1 LKEAG
6 NLLEQ
11 MREIRR
17 DLHQHPELGT
27 QEVRTS
33 RIVADYLRH
42 LGLEVRT
49 GVGGYGVVGLL
60 STREADKSVALRA
73 DMDALPMEEKNS
85 VPYVSIKRGVAHCC
99 GHDGHTA
106 ILLGAASLL
115 CKFSDFL
122 EGNVKFIF
130 QPSED
135 RAPGGAIPMI
145 ADGVLRDPA
154 VDGIFSLHLCPD
166 LAEGAVGIKS
176 GFSTISSAGFILN
189 MTGKGGHVANPHQS
203 VDPVIMAGM
212 VIMAGQTIVSRRI
225 DPLDPTI
232 ISFCSVH
239 GGTASNIIPEEVTLT
254 GTIRTLKPEKREE
267 LAGRLDEVA
276 QGVARSS
283 GGTCRLTVKMEYPA
297 VFNHPE
303 LAAEFRASAA
313 NVVPADNVIDLQSPS
328 MTGEDVSFFHQKVPG
343 AHWLLGTSNP
353 AMNYTHPL
361 HSPYFDF
368 NEEIMPLG
376 AAIHACSTVDFLINR
391 QKRQLSKN
399 LGQ

>member
-1 LKEAG
+1 
-6 NLLEQ
+6 
-11 MREIRR
+11 
-17 DLHQHPELGT
+17 
-27 QEVRTS
+27 
-33 RIVADYLRH
+33 
-42 LGLEVRT
+42 
-49 GVGGYGVVGLL
+49 
-60 STREADKSVALRA
+60 
-73 DMDALPMEEKNS
+73 MDALPMGEKIT
-85 VPYVSIKRGVAHCC
+85 VPYASVKRGVAHCC

-106 ILLGAASLL
+106 ILLGAANLL
-115 CKFSDFL
+115 CKFSDAL
-122 EGNVKFIF
+122 EGNVKFLF

-145 ADGVLRDPA
+145 ADGVLRDPD

-166 LAEGAVGIKS
+166 LAQGAVGIKS
-176 GFSTISSAGFILN
+176 GFSTISSAGFILD
-189 MTGKGGHVANPHQS
+189 MIGKGGHVANPHQS

-225 DPLDPTI
+225 DPQDPTI

-254 GTIRTLKPEKREE
+254 GTIRTLDPNKREE
-267 LAGRLDEVA
+267 LAGRLDAVA

-303 LAAEFRASAA
+303 LAAEFRESAA
-313 NVVPADNVIDLQSPS
+313 KVVTADRVIDRQSPS
-328 MTGEDVSFFHQKVPG
+328 MTGEDVSYFHQKVPG
-343 AHWLLGTSNP
+343 AHWLLGTANP
-353 AMNYTHPL
+353 DMNFTHPL

-368 NEEIMPLG
+368 NEEVMPLG
-376 AAIHACSTVDFLINR
+376 AAIHARSVVDFLINR